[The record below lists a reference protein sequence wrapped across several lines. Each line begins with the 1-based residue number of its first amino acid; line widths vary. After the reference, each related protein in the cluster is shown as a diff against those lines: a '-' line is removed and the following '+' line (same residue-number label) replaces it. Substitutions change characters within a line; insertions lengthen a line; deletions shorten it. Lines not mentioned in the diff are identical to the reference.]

1 MATLQDIKV
10 KLSLDI
16 AQFQSALNKAKT
28 DTQGLSKSFV
38 SAIEPV
44 KKAITTV
51 SVALA
56 GVGVAAAKEFMDTE
70 SAISKVNTLV
80 NASSEEFKTY
90 SNDIKAGAKEAGMAY
105 DDFSEAVY
113 QAISAGVEYGDAV
126 SFVNGANKLAKGGFT
141 DLATATDITTTVLN
155 AYKMS
160 AEDQTK
166 VMDLLIQT
174 QNKGKTTVDELGSSL
189 GKVIPT
195 AKANNVAFE
204 QVSASISMLTAGGIA
219 TAESVTYLQSMLS
232 ELGESGT
239 QVSDII
245 KEKTGKSFQEL
256 MAEGT
261 TLSEALEILDTHA
274 KDNSLSLADLFSSSE
289 AATAAM
295 SLLGESSSEYND
307 VLAQMYDAT
316 GETDSAFN
324 TMNGTLKEQLNQS
337 VNHLKNGLSD
347 LGSEL
352 YDRLGPKINDAIKWF
367 GDMVYKLAEIPSW
380 IEQNK
385 TALTYLGIA
394 LGTLTTAIAAYIL
407 AVNAAAISTAIATA
421 AGTAFGAVIAF
432 ITSPI
437 TLVILAIGALIAI
450 VYALATNWDWI
461 SEKTAEV
468 WGAIRDWINNTCE
481 SIASCVGE
489 WWSNICDK
497 TNAWLED
504 MKAKFI
510 EGFDNMINSTIQ
522 FCTNVKDTIVNGWNQ
537 TVENTKQ
544 KLSDMYNTAVQKWT
558 DICSASQQKFDEIK
572 TNITTRVA
580 NIKDNIK
587 QGFETAYNTVKD
599 TFSKISNAIKDK
611 IESARD
617 TVKRAIDK
625 IKGFFN
631 FSWSL
636 PKLKLPH
643 ISISGKFSLS
653 PPSVPKFGIDWY
665 SSGGIFT
672 KKTVLPNG
680 IGVGDAINGV
690 GNAAEAVLPIDE
702 LPKLIG
708 LDKLFDLVD
717 SNKNNTSDTS
727 VSAIV
732 PDGNVTMS
740 INLDSFQIAE
750 AVFPFIDLLQA
761 KQIRLDAFS
770 LGGRT

>member
-1 MATLQDIKV
+1 MALQDIKV
-10 KLSLDI
+10 KLALDI
-16 AQFQSALNKAKT
+16 KEFQNALNKAKT

-38 SAIEPV
+38 NAMGPV
-44 KKAITTV
+44 KNAIIGV
-51 SVALA
+51 STALA
-56 GVGVAAAKEFMDTE
+56 GISTVAMKEFMDTE
-70 SAISKVNTLV
+70 ASIAKVNTLI
-80 NASSEEFKTY
+80 NLSGEEFKTY

-113 QAISAGVEYGDAV
+113 QAISAGVEYGNAV
-126 SFVNGANKLAKGGFT
+126 DFVNSANKLAKGGFT
-141 DLATATDITTTVLN
+141 DLSTATDITTTVLN

-204 QVSASISMLTAGGIA
+204 QVSASIAMLTAGGIA
-219 TAESVTYLQSMLS
+219 TAESVTYLKSMLS
-232 ELGESGT
+232 EMGKSGS
-239 QVSDII
+239 QVSDIL
-245 KEKTGKSFQEL
+245 KEKTGKSFQQL
-256 MAEGT
+256 MEDGA
-261 TLSEALEILDTHA
+261 TLSEVLEILDGHA

-295 SLLGESSSEYND
+295 SLLGESSSEYNN
-307 VLAQMYDAT
+307 VLAQMNEAT
-316 GETDSAFN
+316 GATDSAFN
-324 TMNGTLKEQLNQS
+324 TMNDTLKEQLNQS

-352 YDRLGPKINDAIKWF
+352 YDRLGPAISDTIEWF
-367 GDMVYKLAEIPSW
+367 GDMIYKLAEIPSW
-380 IEQNK
+380 IEENK
-385 TALTYLGIA
+385 TMLTYLGIA
-394 LGTLTTAIAAYIL
+394 LGTVTTAIGAYIL
-407 AVNAAAISTAIATA
+407 AANASTIATTIA
-421 AGTAFGAVIAF
+421 TVAGTAFGAVIAF

-437 TLVILAIGALIAI
+437 TLTILAIGALIAA

-461 SEKTAEV
+461 SEKTSEV
-468 WGAIRDWINNTCE
+468 WHAMGDWINKTCE
-481 SIASCVGE
+481 NIASSVGE
-489 WWSNICDK
+489 WWGNICDK

-510 EGFDNMINSTIQ
+510 EGFDKMIDSTIQ

-537 TVENTKQ
+537 AVENTKQ
-544 KLSDMYNTAVQKWT
+544 KLSEMYNTAVQKWT
-558 DICSASQQKFDEIK
+558 DMCTAARQKFDDIK
-572 TNITTRVA
+572 TNITTRVT

-587 QGFETAYNTVKD
+587 QGFETAYNTVRD
-599 TFSKISNAIKDK
+599 TFSKIFNSVKDK

-617 TVKRAIDK
+617 TVKNAIDK

-631 FSWSL
+631 FNWSL

-653 PPSVPKFGIDWY
+653 PLSVPKFGINWY

-717 SNKNNTSDTS
+717 SNKNNNTATE
-727 VSAIV
+727 V
-732 PDGNVTMS
+732 PVIAPEGNVTMS

-761 KQIRLDAFS
+761 KQIRLDTFS